1 MFEEYRINEKKDVN
15 PTQKVRIKKQ
25 MISRKETIECQVE
38 LLYSSGLTPDNDIIF
53 LAKVLEG
60 KRINQIIPITE
71 KDII

>member
-1 MFEEYRINEKKDVN
+1 MFEEYRINEKKDVK

-25 MISRKETIECQVE
+25 MISRKEIIECQVE